1 LTDNKKSLEIR
12 MKGLERNLA
21 EKTET
26 LQKMQADNVKYQR
39 QQGTKE
45 DIYRL
50 QREIQEIKSQI
61 R

>member
-1 LTDNKKSLEIR
+1 

>member
-1 LTDNKKSLEIR
+1 MTDNKKSLEIR

>member
-1 LTDNKKSLEIR
+1 MTDYKKSLEIR

>member
-1 LTDNKKSLEIR
+1 MTDNKKSLEIR

-26 LQKMQADNVKYQR
+26 LQKMQTDNVKYQR

>member
-26 LQKMQADNVKYQR
+26 LQKMQTDNVKYQR